1 MKSLEKATADYEKA
15 KEKME
20 ASKARYEA
28 DLKRFKA
35 AEIAK
40 TEAENL
46 EIVRIIRAMDMS
58 IPELEAFKKR
68 MKNELPG
75 RVEIQ
80 KEETKADD
88 ESGKMKQ
95 KKRTITKSRVKKS
108 LLAATTFLCL
118 TTPLLQTQTAY
129 AAENT
134 TPAITIEKPDGW
146 KQGETTIAVTVD
158 ASHMP
163 EGFSIAKIEAK
174 AGKDGSWQDVTGSG
188 SITITGNQT
197 VYVRV
202 TDGEGKVYE
211 QNRSIKCYDTEKPTL
226 SASLTD
232 GVLTIQGNDTVSGI
246 TAVTV
251 NGTTYTDLKDGM
263 LRVQLTQKDFT
274 TKQIEIT
281 VTDGAGNTSEKYVL
295 QNPYYEWA
303 KKQAEKQKS
312 SSDSN
317 GAMATTT
324 SADAMGTEKTTTS
337 PLPQDAQ
344 ASEPTDAKGTVDDR
358 TVTGIE
364 KQLNKE
370 GETAESVTKTATEG
384 TKEFY
389 TIQRRVVRFSI

>member
-1 MKSLEKATADYEKA
+1 MDSGDGKEKGGITAARKGEVMKSLEKATADYEKA

-75 RVEIQ
+75 RVEIK

-129 AAENT
+129 AAENI

-146 KQGETTIAVTVD
+146 KQGETSIAVTVD

-246 TAVTV
+246 TSVTV

-281 VTDGAGNTSEKYVL
+281 VTDGAGNTSENMYCRIL
-295 QNPYYEWA
+295 IMNGRRSR
-303 KKQAEKQKS
+303 QKS
-312 SSDSN
+312 RKHPVT
-317 GAMATTT
+317 AMV
-324 SADAMGTEKTTTS
+324 
-337 PLPQDAQ
+337 Q
-344 ASEPTDAKGTVDDR
+344 
-358 TVTGIE
+358 
-364 KQLNKE
+364 
-370 GETAESVTKTATEG
+370 
-384 TKEFY
+384 
-389 TIQRRVVRFSI
+389 